1 MFNKPFGTSLTVN
14 AMQTGTFIT
23 GVLLVLGSLF
33 FKSLPVTLGVL
44 AGGLL
49 ACINFV
55 ALQKVVVKIT
65 ADTAQSKAIPAA
77 VALLKFILLAVA
89 IYVALSSK
97 YIDPIGFV
105 VGLSSVV
112 ITLVIMP
119 LGRSVCGAFS
129 RESKG

>member
-1 MFNKPFGTSLTVN
+1 MFNKPPGTSWTIS
-14 AMQTGTFIT
+14 AMQTGTVVT
-23 GVLLVLGSLF
+23 GMVLVLGSLF
-33 FKSLPVTLGVL
+33 FKSLPVTLGVF

-55 ALQKVVVKIT
+55 VLQKVVVKMT
-65 ADTAQSKAIPAA
+65 AETTHNRAIPAA
-77 VALLKFILLAVA
+77 VAVLKFILLAIA
-89 IYVALSSK
+89 IYAALSSK

-112 ITLVIMP
+112 ITLVVMP
-119 LGRSVCGAFS
+119 IGRSVRGAFS

>member
-1 MFNKPFGTSLTVN
+1 MFNKTFGASLTIS

-23 GVLLVLGSLF
+23 GVVLVLGSLF
-33 FKSLPVTLGVL
+33 FKSLPLTLGVL

-55 ALQKVVVKIT
+55 VLQKVVVKIT
-65 ADTAQSKAIPAA
+65 AETSQSKAIPAA
-77 VALLKFILLAVA
+77 VALLKFVLLAVA
-89 IYVALSSK
+89 IYVALSTT

-112 ITLVIMP
+112 ITLVVLP
-119 LGRSVCGAFS
+119 LGRSVCDVFS
-129 RESKG
+129 REGKG

>member
-1 MFNKPFGTSLTVN
+1 MVNKPFGTSLTVN

-33 FKSLPVTLGVL
+33 FKSMPVTLGVL

-112 ITLVIMP
+112 ITLVVMP

>member
-1 MFNKPFGTSLTVN
+1 MFNKPCGASLSIN

-23 GVLLVLGSLF
+23 GLVLVLGSLVF
-33 FKSLPVTLGVL
+33 RSLPITLGVL

-49 ACINFV
+49 AGINFV
-55 ALQKVVVKIT
+55 VLQKVVVKIT
-65 ADTAQSKAIPAA
+65 AETSQSKAIPAA
-77 VALLKFILLAVA
+77 LALVKFILLAVA
-89 IYVALSSK
+89 IYIVLSSK

-112 ITLVIMP
+112 ITLVVMP
-119 LGRSVCGAFS
+119 IGRSVCDMFS

>member
-1 MFNKPFGTSLTVN
+1 MVNKPFGTSLTVN

-112 ITLVIMP
+112 ITLVVMP

>member
-1 MFNKPFGTSLTVN
+1 MLNKPFGASLTIS

-23 GVLLVLGSLF
+23 GVVLVLGSLV
-33 FKSLPVTLGVL
+33 FKSLPITLGVL

-49 ACINFV
+49 AGINFV

-65 ADTAQSKAIPAA
+65 AETSQRKAIPAA
-77 VALLKFILLAVA
+77 VALVKFILLAVA
-89 IYVALSSK
+89 IYAALSSK

-112 ITLVIMP
+112 ITLVVMP
-119 LGRSVCGAFS
+119 LGRSLCDAFF
-129 RESKG
+129 RERKG

>member
-33 FKSLPVTLGVL
+33 FKSVPVTLGVL

-112 ITLVIMP
+112 ITLVVMP

>member
-1 MFNKPFGTSLTVN
+1 MFTKSFGTSLTIN

-23 GVLLVLGSLF
+23 GAVLVLGSLVF
-33 FKSLPVTLGVL
+33 RSLPVTLGVL

-49 ACINFV
+49 AGINFV
-55 ALQKVVVKIT
+55 VLQKVVVKIT
-65 ADTAQSKAIPAA
+65 AETSQSKAIPAA

-112 ITLVIMP
+112 ITLVVMP
-119 LGRSVCGAFS
+119 LGRSVCEVFS

>member
-1 MFNKPFGTSLTVN
+1 MSIS

-23 GVLLVLGSLF
+23 GMVLVLGSLVF
-33 FKSLPVTLGVL
+33 RSLPLTLGVL

-49 ACINFV
+49 AGINFV

-65 ADTAQSKAIPAA
+65 AETAQSKAIPAA
-77 VALLKFILLAVA
+77 LALLKFILLAVV
-89 IYVALSSK
+89 IYVVLSSR
-97 YIDPIGFV
+97 YIDPVGFV

-112 ITLVIMP
+112 ITLVVMP
-119 LGRSVCGAFS
+119 LGRSVCDRFS

>member
-112 ITLVIMP
+112 ITLVVMP
-119 LGRSVCGAFS
+119 LARSVCGAFS

>member
-1 MFNKPFGTSLTVN
+1 MVNKPFGTSLTVN

>member
-1 MFNKPFGTSLTVN
+1 MVNKPFGTSLTVN

-65 ADTAQSKAIPAA
+65 ADTVQSKAIPAA

-112 ITLVIMP
+112 ITLVVMP

>member
-1 MFNKPFGTSLTVN
+1 MVNKPFGTSLTVN

-65 ADTAQSKAIPAA
+65 ADTAQSKVIPAA

-112 ITLVIMP
+112 ITLVVMP

>member
-1 MFNKPFGTSLTVN
+1 MFSKPLGTSTTIS

-23 GVLLVLGSLF
+23 GVVLVLGSLF

-49 ACINFV
+49 ACINFFV
-55 ALQKVVVKIT
+55 LQKVVVKIT
-65 ADTAQSKAIPAA
+65 AETTQNRAIPAA
-77 VALLKFILLAVA
+77 VALLKFVLLAIA

>member
-1 MFNKPFGTSLTVN
+1 MFNKPIGASLTIN

-23 GVLLVLGSLF
+23 GMVLVLGSLV
-33 FKSLPVTLGVL
+33 FKSLPLTLGVL

-49 ACINFV
+49 AGINFV
-55 ALQKVVVKIT
+55 VLQKVVVKIT
-65 ADTAQSKAIPAA
+65 AETSQSKAIPAA
-77 VALLKFILLAVA
+77 VALFKFILLAVA

-112 ITLVIMP
+112 ITLVVMP
-119 LGRSVCGAFS
+119 LGRSVCDMFS

>member
-112 ITLVIMP
+112 ITLVVMP

>member
-1 MFNKPFGTSLTVN
+1 MVNKTFGTSLTVN

-112 ITLVIMP
+112 ITLVVMP

>member
-1 MFNKPFGTSLTVN
+1 MFNKPIGASLTIN

-23 GVLLVLGSLF
+23 GMVLVLGSLV
-33 FKSLPVTLGVL
+33 FKSLPLTLGVL

-49 ACINFV
+49 AGINFV
-55 ALQKVVVKIT
+55 VLQKVVVKIT
-65 ADTAQSKAIPAA
+65 AETSQSKAIPAA
-77 VALLKFILLAVA
+77 VALFKFILLAVA

-112 ITLVIMP
+112 ITLVVMP
-119 LGRSVCGAFS
+119 LGRSVSDMFS

>member
-1 MFNKPFGTSLTVN
+1 MFNKALNTSLTIN
-14 AMQTGTFIT
+14 SMQTGTCIT
-23 GVLLVLGSLF
+23 AVVLMAGSLL

-44 AGGLL
+44 VGGLL
-49 ACINFV
+49 ASINFMV
-55 ALQKVVVKIT
+55 LQKVVVKLT
-65 ADTAQSKAIPAA
+65 SETSQHKGLPAA
-77 VALLKFILLAVA
+77 VALLKFVVLALA
-89 IYVALSSK
+89 IYASLSSQ

-112 ITLVIMP
+112 ITLVVMP

>member
-1 MFNKPFGTSLTVN
+1 MVDKTFGTSLTVN

-112 ITLVIMP
+112 ITLVVMP

>member
-1 MFNKPFGTSLTVN
+1 MLKRPYGASLSIN

-23 GVLLVLGSLF
+23 GLVLVIASLIF
-33 FKSLPVTLGVL
+33 RSLPITLGVL

-49 ACINFV
+49 AGINFV
-55 ALQKVVVKIT
+55 VLQKVVVKIT
-65 ADTAQSKAIPAA
+65 AETSQSKAIAA
-77 VALLKFILLAVA
+77 ALALVKFILLAVA
-89 IYVALSSK
+89 IYIILSSK

-112 ITLVIMP
+112 ITLVVMP
-119 LGRSVCGAFS
+119 LGRSVCDMFS